1 MNELLS
7 IISGMI
13 IAYMNFINSKLGLV
27 YGNNISLV
35 IIHLV
40 GLLCLIPFCIKGVTI
55 IKGIPLWCYLGGAIG
70 ILTIIFSNSS
80 IPILGVTVQM
90 AISLLG
96 QPLAS
101 VIIDHFGLFGL
112 KKYPFTK
119 NNLISI
125 IFIIL
130 GTAVM
135 IIW

>member
-13 IAYMNFINSKLGLV
+13 IAYMNYINSKLGLV
-27 YGNNISLV
+27 YGNNLSLV

-40 GLLCLIPFCIKGVTI
+40 GLICLIPFCINKVTI

-70 ILTIIFSNSS
+70 ILTILFCNTS
-80 IPILGVTVQM
+80 IPVLGVTVQM

-96 QPLAS
+96 QTLS
-101 VIIDHFGLFGL
+101 SITIDHFGLFGF
-112 KKYPFTK
+112 KKYPLTK
-119 NNLISI
+119 HKMMSIVLII
-125 IFIIL
+125 I

-135 IIW
+135 ILW